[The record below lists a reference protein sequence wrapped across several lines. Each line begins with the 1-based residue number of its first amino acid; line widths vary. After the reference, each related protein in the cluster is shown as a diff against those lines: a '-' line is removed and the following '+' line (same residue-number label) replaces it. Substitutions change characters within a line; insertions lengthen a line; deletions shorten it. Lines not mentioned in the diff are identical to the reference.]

1 MWYVSKAFGRYRR
14 QLGLTQPLE
23 DFHAL
28 RNTFIETMEGAEVPE
43 STVKLLVGHKRESM
57 TFGHYSKGRR
67 VALRDSVNR
76 LSYPEEVMA
85 LIQERPAST
94 LIGDISRPRLVA
106 KRTGRKIERK
116 PTTEL

>member
-67 VALRDSVNR
+67 VAFRDSVNR

>member
-1 MWYVSKAFGRYRR
+1 
-14 QLGLTQPLE
+14 LTQPLE

-85 LIQERPAST
+85 LIRERPAST
-94 LIGDISRPRLVA
+94 FLENVSRPRPLA
-106 KRTGRKIERK
+106 KRTGRKRDRK
-116 PTTEL
+116 PRTGE